1 MAVSTTVINTV
12 ARRLRDTSNFAYPRA
27 ELIRFVDHA
36 QRVINAHLKAFLV
49 TVDINEGTVGALG
62 KFTTVYRIN
71 TLLGLV
77 GGQAASSIESVR
89 HNEKTLERVNWR
101 NIVHQDRNWFQ
112 QSGKR
117 WLLWA
122 TVGKDLLLLY
132 PHYLSPSSTN
142 FLEIV
147 YTPAVPSIILDNGTD
162 DIVLPPDLIPVLQD
176 FVEVL
181 ALLSGRRFSEASD
194 PISRLQLELDS
205 LRRQYQVQDVAG
217 GV

>member
-36 QRVINAHLKAFLV
+36 QRVINAHLKAVLL
-49 TVDINEGTVGALG
+49 TVDITEAAVSGLG
-62 KFTTVYRIN
+62 KFTSVYRIN
-71 TLLGLV
+71 TLLALA
-77 GGQAASSIESVR
+77 GGQAASSIEAVR
-89 HNEKTLERVNWR
+89 HNEKTLERVGWR

-112 QSGKR
+112 ESGKR

-122 TVGKDLLLLY
+122 TIGKDLLILY
-132 PHYLSPSSTN
+132 PHFLSNRTDSV
-142 FLEIV
+142 LEVV
-147 YTPAVPSIILDNGTD
+147 YTPAVPSTILDNGTN
-162 DIVLPPDLIPVLQD
+162 DIVLPDDLIPVLQD